1 MVLLPLFTSL
11 KLPRHTQSDAVK
23 QRRFLIVLQRI
34 RRRAQGNEA
43 RQKKYFLLD
52 IFPYGNILPSMA
64 RAATTS
70 DVFNA
75 IAEPRR
81 REIVDYLAAGDERDV
96 TELVV
101 KLGLPQPAVSK
112 HLGVLRKVGVV
123 AVHKAGQRRL
133 YRLNPQE
140 LKPVHDW
147 IQNFE
152 RFWTDQLAS
161 IKEVAEQKAKQRAA
175 HDRAASNTST
185 PFKGA
190 TSWSLKRSSPPSKP
204 CTSSKRC

>member
-1 MVLLPLFTSL
+1 
-11 KLPRHTQSDAVK
+11 
-23 QRRFLIVLQRI
+23 
-34 RRRAQGNEA
+34 
-43 RQKKYFLLD
+43 
-52 IFPYGNILPSMA
+52 MA

-81 REIVDYLAAGDERDV
+81 RKIVDLLALGPQRDV
-96 TELVV
+96 TEIVLN
-101 KLGLPQPAVSK
+101 LGLPQPAVSK
-112 HLGVLRKVGVV
+112 HLGVLRKVGLV

-152 RFWTDQLAS
+152 RFWTDQLAA
-161 IKEVAEQKAKQRAA
+161 IKEAAELKARQRAA
-175 HDRAASNTST
+175 HDRAASNQT
-185 PFKGA
+185 PV
-190 TSWSLKRSSPPSKP
+190 SKEQ
-204 CTSSKRC
+204 SHGH

>member
-1 MVLLPLFTSL
+1 
-11 KLPRHTQSDAVK
+11 
-23 QRRFLIVLQRI
+23 
-34 RRRAQGNEA
+34 
-43 RQKKYFLLD
+43 
-52 IFPYGNILPSMA
+52 MA

-81 REIVDYLAAGDERDV
+81 REIVDLLALGAQRDV
-96 TELVV
+96 TELVL

-147 IQNFE
+147 IQHFE
-152 RFWTDQLAS
+152 RFWTDQLTS
-161 IKEVAEQKAKQRAA
+161 IKEVAEQKARQLAA
-175 HDRAASNTST
+175 HDRAASKHQ
-185 PFKGA
+185 PI
-190 TSWSLKRSSPPSKP
+190 SKEQ
-204 CTSSKRC
+204 RHGR

>member
-1 MVLLPLFTSL
+1 
-11 KLPRHTQSDAVK
+11 
-23 QRRFLIVLQRI
+23 
-34 RRRAQGNEA
+34 
-43 RQKKYFLLD
+43 
-52 IFPYGNILPSMA
+52 MA

-81 REIVDYLAAGDERDV
+81 REIVDLLALGAQRDV
-96 TELVV
+96 TDLVLQ
-101 KLGLPQPAVSK
+101 LGLPQPAVSK

-147 IQNFE
+147 IQHFE
-152 RFWTDQLAS
+152 RFWTDQLAG
-161 IKEVAEQKAKQRAA
+161 IKEAAEQKARQLAA
-175 HDRAASNTST
+175 RDRAASN
-185 PFKGA
+185 P
-190 TSWSLKRSSPPSKP
+190 SPHSKEQ
-204 CTSSKRC
+204 SHGR